1 MHGATLEEMQQ
12 RVPLCYVYG
21 STSGKYHA
29 SNRAAHDRHPSA
41 AAIGVAGAGHFMLS
55 EDPSGTLAA
64 LTQLLGDLAGEGEE
78 AHLLTAEV
86 PITVK
91 DVRVEPCS

>member
-1 MHGATLEEMQQ
+1 
-12 RVPLCYVYG
+12 
-21 STSGKYHA
+21 
-29 SNRAAHDRHPSA
+29 
-41 AAIGVAGAGHFMLS
+41 MLS
-55 EDPSGTLAA
+55 EDPTGTLAA

-86 PITVK
+86 PITDK